1 MVTFS
6 FTICDTLGISRDSGE
21 LMMTESTKTKNKE
34 AVSVKPISILLAE
47 DSEDDALLLI
57 RFLRENHYDPDY
69 VRIFTRGQCD
79 DALSK
84 KEYDIIIADF
94 SMPQFTALNVLEMVK
109 ERNIDTPLIV
119 VSGTMGEETAVNTMR
134 AGASDYIMKGNLRRL
149 IPAIERELQEA
160 KIRKAHIRAKKV
172 NQLLST
178 AFEQA
183 VETVVI
189 TDTNGVIEYANPA
202 FQNISG
208 YSREEALGKR
218 INILKSGKHDARF
231 YEELWN
237 TINSGNVW
245 HGRFKNKRKNGT
257 LYEEEVSIS
266 PVRDHSGKIINFVAV
281 KRDITHEVE
290 LEQQLRQSQKLKAIG
305 QFAHKVA
312 HDFTNVLMM
321 ILGNAEMAKKQ
332 LPASSEAMPFINE
345 ITNSANRIT
354 SFVAELMA
362 FAHPSPP
369 RTTAIYLNRI
379 IDGIDEIIKKATAP
393 AIKFNIVIKNPKVRV
408 KVDASQI
415 EQAIVHIVANSVE
428 AMPQCGTLTIE
439 VSSTST
445 STEDAMLLPANLR
458 NEDESIPDYAILT
471 ISDTGCGMTEES
483 QIRIFEPFYT
493 TKKDKHNVGL
503 GLSMVYKIVEQH
515 GGQITVQSAPEQGA
529 TFRIFLPIS
538 K

>member
-1 MVTFS
+1 
-6 FTICDTLGISRDSGE
+6 
-21 LMMTESTKTKNKE
+21 
-34 AVSVKPISILLAE
+34 
-47 DSEDDALLLI
+47 
-57 RFLRENHYDPDY
+57 
-69 VRIFTRGQCD
+69 
-79 DALSK
+79 
-84 KEYDIIIADF
+84 
-94 SMPQFTALNVLEMVK
+94 
-109 ERNIDTPLIV
+109 
-119 VSGTMGEETAVNTMR
+119 
-134 AGASDYIMKGNLRRL
+134 
-149 IPAIERELQEA
+149 
-160 KIRKAHIRAKKV
+160 
-172 NQLLST
+172 
-178 AFEQA
+178 
-183 VETVVI
+183 
-189 TDTNGVIEYANPA
+189 
-202 FQNISG
+202 
-208 YSREEALGKR
+208 
-218 INILKSGKHDARF
+218 
-231 YEELWN
+231 
-237 TINSGNVW
+237 
-245 HGRFKNKRKNGT
+245 
-257 LYEEEVSIS
+257 
-266 PVRDHSGKIINFVAV
+266 
-281 KRDITHEVE
+281 
-290 LEQQLRQSQKLKAIG
+290 
-305 QFAHKVA
+305 
-312 HDFTNVLMM
+312 M

>member
-1 MVTFS
+1 M
-6 FTICDTLGISRDSGE
+6 I
-21 LMMTESTKTKNKE
+21 KAKNKDE
-34 AVSVKPISILLAE
+34 ISVKPISILLAE

-57 RFLRENHYDPDY
+57 RFLRENGYDPDY
-69 VRIFTRGQCD
+69 VRVFSRGQSD

-84 KEYDIIIADF
+84 KEYDLIIADY

-109 ERNIDTPLIV
+109 ERGIDTPLIV
-119 VSGTMGEETAVNTMR
+119 VSGTMGEDAAVDTMR
-134 AGASDYIMKGNLRRL
+134 AGASDYIMKGNFRRL
-149 IPAIERELQEA
+149 IPAIERELQES
-160 KIRKAHIRAKKV
+160 KIRKAHKRAKKV

-183 VETVVI
+183 AETVVI
-189 TDTNGVIEYANPA
+189 TDINGVIEYVNPA

-208 YSREEALGKR
+208 YSREEVLGKR
-218 INILKSGKHDARF
+218 ISLLKSGKHDAKF
-231 YEELWN
+231 YEELRN
-237 TINSGNVW
+237 TINAGNVW
-245 HGRFKNKRKNGT
+245 HGRFKNKRKNGS
-257 LYEEEVSIS
+257 LYEEEASIS
-266 PVRDHSGKIINFVAV
+266 PVRDHAGQITNFVAV

-332 LPASSEAMPFINE
+332 LPASHEAMQFINE
-345 ITNSANRIT
+345 ITNSANKIT

-369 RTTAIYLNRI
+369 RTTAIYLDRI
-379 IDGIDEIIKKATAP
+379 INGIDEIIRRATAP
-393 AIKFNIVIKNPKVRV
+393 AINFNIVVKNPKVKV
-408 KVDASQI
+408 KVDSSQI
-415 EQAIVHIVANSVE
+415 EQAIVHVVANAVE
-428 AMPQCGTLTIE
+428 AMPKCGTLTIE

-445 STEDAMLLPANLR
+445 STEDATLLPLNLR
-458 NEDESIPDYAILT
+458 NEDGSIPEYAILT

-483 QIRIFEPFYT
+483 QTRIFEPFFT
-493 TKKDKHNVGL
+493 TKKDRHNVGL

-515 GGQITVQSAPEQGA
+515 EGQITVQSAPDQGA
-529 TFRIFLPIS
+529 TFRIFLPIY